1 MTSESLHP
9 VPAPA
14 RRTVVAAVGTAGLA
28 VALTARRSAQEVL
41 PTPPAPTPAPARA
54 RTTGSGGDNAAAGNA
69 GGTVLAKTTD
79 IPEGG
84 GKVFGTRA
92 SGALVTQPTAGTYR
106 AFSSKCTHQGCAV
119 KGIANNVIDLPVPQQ
134 PVLRDRRQR
143 EEGARD
149 AAAGRRPH
157 HRGRGLDQAR
167 VTSRPWLRLNGA
179 ASRSRPARHRSP

>member
-28 VALTARRSAQEVL
+28 VALTACGSDNKSSGSTSSTSGSGASSGG
-41 PTPPAPTPAPARA
+41 
-54 RTTGSGGDNAAAGNA
+54 TGGGDNAAAGNA

-84 GKVFGTRA
+84 GKVFEAQGVV
-92 SGALVTQPTAGTYR
+92 VTQPTPGQYK

-119 KGIANNVIDLPVPQQ
+119 KGIADNVITCPCHNSQFSATDGSVKKGPATQ
-134 PVLRDRRQR
+134 PL
-143 EEGARD
+143 
-149 AAAGRRPH
+149 AAANITVDGDSIK
-157 HRGRGLDQAR
+157 LA
-167 VTSRPWLRLNGA
+167 
-179 ASRSRPARHRSP
+179 